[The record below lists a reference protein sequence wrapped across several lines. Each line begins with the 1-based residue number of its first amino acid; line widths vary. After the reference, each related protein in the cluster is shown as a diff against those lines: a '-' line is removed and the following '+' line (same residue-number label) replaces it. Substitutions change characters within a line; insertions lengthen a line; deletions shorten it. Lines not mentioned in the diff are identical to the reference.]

1 MGRAPPP
8 LRGREAPGSLP
19 ACHSLFAYE
28 PSLEF
33 RAEQRPNRVQRSQ
46 QTAASTTIRACEQQQ
61 PWCLRVLVLD
71 ELVNLLRL
79 DELLPVGCR
88 TLRAV
93 PAPAR
98 ESCWSALHPLP
109 QDWCR
114 GDRGA
119 AARAQR
125 VPNAARMTARP
136 VPPRYPTTQ
145 SKSVWVLTGGAWPA
159 LSCRP
164 ALAHP
169 SRHSQPTRHTTPA
182 VPPRRICTPPHARAI
197 PPPAAPPVGNDIA
210 LALLEERSPD
220 VSDNRAMVAGTL
232 GRMHP
237 RCQQGSW
244 RLYQRGL
251 FLLLG
256 GGAGL
261 PFAEFLHAF
270 GLLRPQPASRART
283 IGV

>member
-1 MGRAPPP
+1 MVVCGLRVRPALLGRAPPP

-136 VPPRYPTTQ
+136 VPQGT
-145 SKSVWVLTGGAWPA
+145 
-159 LSCRP
+159 
-164 ALAHP
+164 
-169 SRHSQPTRHTTPA
+169 
-182 VPPRRICTPPHARAI
+182 CTPRKARVSGCSRVVLGKRLL
-197 PPPAAPPVGNDIA
+197 VGP
-210 LALLEERSPD
+210 S
-220 VSDNRAMVAGTL
+220 
-232 GRMHP
+232 
-237 RCQQGSW
+237 
-244 RLYQRGL
+244 
-251 FLLLG
+251 
-256 GGAGL
+256 
-261 PFAEFLHAF
+261 
-270 GLLRPQPASRART
+270 
-283 IGV
+283 

>member
-1 MGRAPPP
+1 MSTGRADSQVVVCGLRVRPALLGRAPPP

-93 PAPAR
+93 PAPASLSTSLAGQHAHYNR
-98 ESCWSALHPLP
+98 RLTKR
-109 QDWCR
+109 CR

-136 VPPRYPTTQ
+136 VPQGT
-145 SKSVWVLTGGAWPA
+145 
-159 LSCRP
+159 
-164 ALAHP
+164 
-169 SRHSQPTRHTTPA
+169 
-182 VPPRRICTPPHARAI
+182 CTPRKARVSGCSRVVLGQRFLVG
-197 PPPAAPPVGNDIA
+197 PP
-210 LALLEERSPD
+210 
-220 VSDNRAMVAGTL
+220 
-232 GRMHP
+232 
-237 RCQQGSW
+237 
-244 RLYQRGL
+244 
-251 FLLLG
+251 
-256 GGAGL
+256 
-261 PFAEFLHAF
+261 
-270 GLLRPQPASRART
+270 
-283 IGV
+283 

>member
-1 MGRAPPP
+1 MKCHDVMWCVPPPRRCRTVCRPQGLPPPTPPRLGCSWLPSAAADARSPRTCGRQHKPFSPPCPGERKKSQGDRVRGCALRVRLDPREVLRPLRHLPLRRNRRRRWLRRATAPTRTLRPRSTLGPCPHNRSQMVTGRADSQVVVCGLRVRPALLGRAPPP

-98 ESCWSALHPLP
+98 ESCWSALQPLP
-109 QDWCR
+109 HETV
-114 GDRGA
+114 
-119 AARAQR
+119 QR
-125 VPNAARMTARP
+125 
-136 VPPRYPTTQ
+136 
-145 SKSVWVLTGGAWPA
+145 
-159 LSCRP
+159 
-164 ALAHP
+164 
-169 SRHSQPTRHTTPA
+169 
-182 VPPRRICTPPHARAI
+182 
-197 PPPAAPPVGNDIA
+197 
-210 LALLEERSPD
+210 
-220 VSDNRAMVAGTL
+220 
-232 GRMHP
+232 
-237 RCQQGSW
+237 
-244 RLYQRGL
+244 
-251 FLLLG
+251 
-256 GGAGL
+256 
-261 PFAEFLHAF
+261 
-270 GLLRPQPASRART
+270 
-283 IGV
+283 